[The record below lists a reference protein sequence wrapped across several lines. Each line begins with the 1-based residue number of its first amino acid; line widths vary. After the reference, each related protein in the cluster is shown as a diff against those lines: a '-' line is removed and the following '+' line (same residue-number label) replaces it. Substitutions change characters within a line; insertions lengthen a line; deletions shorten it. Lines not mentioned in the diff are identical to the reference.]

1 MSEEKKIIKNLSPH
15 DLVIMTKSGEIIE
28 EIPSSGNARV
38 EEKRTKTGE
47 INGVP
52 VYKKS
57 YSEIRG
63 LPPQKEDTY
72 YYVSSLVA
80 AHAQSERNDL
90 LVPGE
95 YVRDDKG
102 RIRGITSFAQF

>member
-1 MSEEKKIIKNLSPH
+1 MSKNIINLTPH
-15 DLVIMTKSGEIIE
+15 DLVIMTESGEVVE

-38 EEKRTKTGE
+38 EEKKTKTGE

-52 VYKKS
+52 VYKKY
-57 YSEIRG
+57 YSRVKGI
-63 LPPQKEDTY
+63 PPEKDNTY

-80 AHAQSERNDL
+80 AQSERNDL

-95 YVRDDKG
+95 YVRDEKG
-102 RIRGITSFAQF
+102 RIQGIVSFAQL

>member
-1 MSEEKKIIKNLSPH
+1 MSKIKIINLSPH
-15 DLVIMTKSGEIIE
+15 DLVIYKGDNKINT
-28 EIPSSGNARV
+28 IPSSGNARV
-38 EEKRTKTGE
+38 EEEKTKTGE

-57 YSEIRG
+57 YSKVKG
-63 LPPQKEDTY
+63 LPTEQEDTY

-80 AHAQSERNDL
+80 ANSDRDDL

-95 YVRDDKG
+95 FVRDENG
-102 RIRGITSFAQF
+102 RIFGIKSFAQL